1 MKIKQF
7 SIILGLLLLA
17 QGLGAQS
24 NGNSQYLLIF
34 QEGSRSYGEMRMFE
48 AAAQFRNA
56 QEISKNANDWAQATY
71 WVILTELAMGDYGSA
86 IRDMDELDRVVP
98 KSSFA
103 RDMAYHRARAYYNQG
118 YFEDALIYFKRY
130 NDSVPAGDNDAEDRK
145 AAAFFWMGECLYSM
159 GQFGE
164 AEKFYSWV
172 IAKYPN
178 SPKVEVSGYRI
189 DLIKQKKIEAELLSL
204 LRWSHEESLR
214 NSEEN
219 QRKIRTYENALN
231 AYQRKIAELTQG
243 ASPARAD
250 ELPSGGG
257 ASAGLPVPAGTPSTA
272 GIPALTNLPP
282 QAGTPS
288 SESAGVNDNRPEDED
303 ALRKRAIQL
312 EEEVKQILE
321 QYDQKS
327 GGDK

>member
-1 MKIKQF
+1 MKIKLF
-7 SIILGLLLLA
+7 SIILGLLFLA
-17 QGLGAQS
+17 QALQAQQ
-24 NGNSQYLLIF
+24 NRNSQYLSIF

-71 WVILTELAMGDYGSA
+71 WVILTEMAMGDYGSA
-86 IRDMDELDRVVP
+86 IRDMDELDRVAP

-103 RDMAYHRARAYYNQG
+103 RDMVYHRARAYYNQG
-118 YFEDALIYFKRY
+118 FFEDALLCFKRY
-130 NDSVPAGDNDAEDRK
+130 NDSVQAGDNEAADRK

-178 SPKVEVSGYRI
+178 SPKFEVSGYRI

-219 QRKIRTYENALN
+219 QRKIRTYENALS

-243 ASPARAD
+243 VPVTITD
-250 ELPSGGG
+250 ELTSG
-257 ASAGLPVPAGTPSTA
+257 AAEAAGLTA
-272 GIPALTNLPP
+272 
-282 QAGTPS
+282 
-288 SESAGVNDNRPEDED
+288 SESAGVIDKKPEDDD
-303 ALRKRAIQL
+303 ALRKRAIKL

-321 QYDQKS
+321 QYEQKA
-327 GGDK
+327 GGEN

>member
-1 MKIKQF
+1 MKIKLYT
-7 SIILGLLLLA
+7 IILGLLLLA
-17 QGLGAQS
+17 QGLGAQA
-24 NGNSQYLLIF
+24 NGNSQYLSIF

-86 IRDMDELDRVVP
+86 IRDMDELDRVAP

-118 YFEDALIYFKRY
+118 FFEDALIYFKRY
-130 NDSVPAGDNDAEDRK
+130 NDSVPPDGDEAADRK

-172 IAKYPN
+172 VAKYPN

-243 ASPARAD
+243 AAPARAD
-250 ELPSGGG
+250 ELPSGG
-257 ASAGLPVPAGTPSTA
+257 ASSAGRPAAQGVTA
-272 GIPALTNLPP
+272 QPGLS
-282 QAGTPS
+282 S
-288 SESAGVNDNRPEDED
+288 SESAGVIDSKPEDDE
-303 ALRKRAIQL
+303 ALRRRAIQL

-321 QYDQKS
+321 QYEQKS
-327 GGDK
+327 GGEK

>member
-1 MKIKQF
+1 MKMKLYT
-7 SIILGLLLLA
+7 IILGLLLLA

-86 IRDMDELDRVVP
+86 IRDMDELDKVAPR
-98 KSSFA
+98 SSFA

-118 YFEDALIYFKRY
+118 FFEDALICFKRY
-130 NDSVPAGDNDAEDRK
+130 NDSIPSGDNEAADRK

-172 IAKYPN
+172 VAKYPN

-243 ASPARAD
+243 ASPARVD
-250 ELPSGGG
+250 ELPSGAASNAAPSGLSG
-257 ASAGLPVPAGTPSTA
+257 AAGDTSQA
-272 GIPALTNLPP
+272 GIP
-282 QAGTPS
+282 S
-288 SESAGVNDNRPEDED
+288 SETGGINNNKPEDDE
-303 ALRKRAIQL
+303 ALRRRAIQL

-321 QYDQKS
+321 QYEQKS
-327 GGDK
+327 GGDR

>member
-1 MKIKQF
+1 MKIKLYT
-7 SIILGLLLLA
+7 IILGLLLLA

-24 NGNSQYLLIF
+24 NGNSQYLTIF
-34 QEGSRSYGEMRMFE
+34 REGSRSYGEMRMFE

-56 QEISKNANDWAQATY
+56 QEIAKNANDWAQATY
-71 WVILTELAMGDYGSA
+71 WIILTELAMGDYGSA
-86 IRDMDELDRVVP
+86 IRDMDELDRIAP

-118 YFEDALIYFKRY
+118 YFEDALICFKRY
-130 NDSVPAGDNDAEDRK
+130 NDSVPSGGNEAEDRK

-178 SPKVEVSGYRI
+178 SPKFEVSGYRI

-243 ASPARAD
+243 AY
-250 ELPSGGG
+250 
-257 ASAGLPVPAGTPSTA
+257 PAGTDEFPSGAAAPTSVTTPA
-272 GIPALTNLPP
+272 GGIPA
-282 QAGTPS
+282 
-288 SESAGVNDNRPEDED
+288 SESAGVNDNKLEDDD
-303 ALRKRAIQL
+303 ALRKRAILL

-321 QYDQKS
+321 QYEQKS
-327 GGDK
+327 GGEN

>member
-1 MKIKQF
+1 MKIKPYPL
-7 SIILGLLLLA
+7 ILGLLLLA
-17 QGLGAQS
+17 RGLGAQS
-24 NGNSQYLLIF
+24 NVNSQYLLIF

-71 WVILTELAMGDYGSA
+71 WVILTELALGDYGSA
-86 IRDMDELDRVVP
+86 VRDMDELDRIAP

-103 RDMAYHRARAYYNQG
+103 RDMIYHRARAYYNQG

-130 NDSVPAGDNDAEDRK
+130 NDSVPAGDVDAADRK

-172 IAKYPN
+172 VAKYPN
-178 SPKVEVSGYRI
+178 SPKFEVSGYRI

-231 AYQRKIAELTQG
+231 AYQRKFAELTQG
-243 ASPARAD
+243 SYPSGID
-250 ELPSGGG
+250 ELPSGA
-257 ASAGLPVPAGTPSTA
+257 ASPSGLPAQSGLPSQAGLPT
-272 GIPALTNLPP
+272 
-282 QAGTPS
+282 
-288 SESAGVNDNRPEDED
+288 SESAGINDNKPEDEE

-321 QYDQKS
+321 QYGQKS

>member
-1 MKIKQF
+1 MKIKLYT
-7 SIILGLLLLA
+7 IILGLLILA

-24 NGNSQYLLIF
+24 IRNSQYLTIF

-56 QEISKNANDWAQATY
+56 QEIAKNANDWAQATY

-86 IRDMDELDRVVP
+86 IRDMDELDRVAP
-98 KSSFA
+98 KSNFA

-118 YFEDALIYFKRY
+118 YFEDALISFKRY
-130 NDSVPAGDNDAEDRK
+130 NDSVSTGDNEAADRK

-178 SPKVEVSGYRI
+178 SPKVEVSGYRV

-243 ASPARAD
+243 ASGARTD
-250 ELPSGGG
+250 ELPGA
-257 ASAGLPVPAGTPSTA
+257 ASASGLPAPSGVTSSS
-272 GIPALTNLPP
+272 GISSPTSLPP
-282 QAGTPS
+282 QTGIPES
-288 SESAGVNDNRPEDED
+288 SGVIDNKPEDDE
-303 ALRKRAIQL
+303 ALRRRAIQL

-321 QYDQKS
+321 QYEQKS

>member
-1 MKIKQF
+1 MNIKPYPL
-7 SIILGLLLLA
+7 ILGLLLLS

-24 NGNSQYLLIF
+24 NVNSQFLSKF

-56 QEISKNANDWAQATY
+56 QEISKNYNDWAQATY
-71 WVILTELAMGDYGSA
+71 WVILTELALGDYGSA
-86 IRDMDELDRVVP
+86 VRDMDELDKVAP
-98 KSSFA
+98 KTSFA
-103 RDMAYHRARAYYNQG
+103 RDMVYHRGRAYYNQG
-118 YFEDALIYFKRY
+118 YFEDALICFKRY
-130 NDSVPAGDNDAEDRK
+130 NDNVPAGDKDAADRK

-172 IAKYPN
+172 VAKYPN
-178 SPKVEVSGYRI
+178 SPKVEISGYRI

-219 QRKIRTYENALN
+219 QRKIRTYENMLN
-231 AYQRKIAELTQG
+231 DYKRQITELKQG
-243 ASPARAD
+243 SSTSSAG
-250 ELPSGGG
+250 ELPSG
-257 ASAGLPVPAGTPSTA
+257 AASSAGINGNKP
-272 GIPALTNLPP
+272 
-282 QAGTPS
+282 
-288 SESAGVNDNRPEDED
+288 DDEDELIKK
-303 ALRKRAIQL
+303 ARQM

-321 QYDQKS
+321 QYGQKS

>member
-1 MKIKQF
+1 MKIKLF
-7 SIILGLLLLA
+7 SIILGLLFLS

-24 NGNSQYLLIF
+24 NGNSQYLTIF

-71 WVILTELAMGDYGSA
+71 WVILTELAIGDYGSA
-86 IRDMDELDRVVP
+86 IRDMDELERIAP

-103 RDMAYHRARAYYNQG
+103 RDMVYHRARAYYNQG
-118 YFEDALIYFKRY
+118 YFEDALICFKRY
-130 NDSVPAGDNDAEDRK
+130 NDSVQAGDNEASDRK

-172 IAKYPN
+172 IAQYPN
-178 SPKVEVSGYRI
+178 SPKVEVSGYRV

-243 ASPARAD
+243 APMARTD
-250 ELPSGGG
+250 ELSSAGAVTSPSG
-257 ASAGLPVPAGTPSTA
+257 LPA
-272 GIPALTNLPP
+272 
-282 QAGTPS
+282 
-288 SESAGVNDNRPEDED
+288 SESAGVIDNKPEDDD
-303 ALRKRAIQL
+303 ALRRRAIQL

-321 QYDQKS
+321 QYEQKS
-327 GGDK
+327 GGEN